1 MQIHGAR
8 ALMRHG
14 SSSGG
19 VQAAGGQRRRGT
31 AAGQRHRAMRT
42 STTMCACRSSRWMR
56 SARCRTTCA
65 DIRHGCG
72 TRGQGGGQ

>member
-1 MQIHGAR
+1 
-8 ALMRHG
+8 
-14 SSSGG
+14 
-19 VQAAGGQRRRGT
+19 
-31 AAGQRHRAMRT
+31 MRT